1 MAEPR
6 QQAPRAAPGPVIELL
21 GVCRTFTGSP
31 PVRALADV
39 TLRIGR
45 GEYVAITGPSGAGK
59 STLLNVLGLLDRPT
73 AGGYLLDG
81 LDTVALREPDRAA
94 VRASRI
100 GFVFQEFHL
109 LPYRTALE
117 NVMLAQIYNGTP
129 RRSRGAAALAALES
143 VGLGHRAGALPGT
156 MSGGERQ
163 RAAIARALVSA
174 PSLLLLDEPTGNL
187 DSGNTASVLD
197 LLDRL
202 NAAGLT
208 LVVITH
214 DPVVAARARRRLA
227 ILDGRLDERA
237 GAAG

>member
-129 RRSRGAAALAALES
+129 RRSRGAA
-143 VGLGHRAGALPGT
+143 
-156 MSGGERQ
+156 
-163 RAAIARALVSA
+163 
-174 PSLLLLDEPTGNL
+174 TG
-187 DSGNTASVLD
+187 
-197 LLDRL
+197 
-202 NAAGLT
+202 
-208 LVVITH
+208 
-214 DPVVAARARRRLA
+214 RARCPGRCRVASASGRPSPGPWSARRA
-227 ILDGRLDERA
+227 CSCWTSPPATSTRA
-237 GAAG
+237 TPPPCWTCWTG

>member
-45 GEYVAITGPSGAGK
+45 GEDVAITG
-59 STLLNVLGLLDRPT
+59 T

-143 VGLGHRAGALPGT
+143 VGSGT
-156 MSGGERQ
+156 
-163 RAAIARALVSA
+163 
-174 PSLLLLDEPTGNL
+174 
-187 DSGNTASVLD
+187 
-197 LLDRL
+197 
-202 NAAGLT
+202 
-208 LVVITH
+208 
-214 DPVVAARARRRLA
+214 
-227 ILDGRLDERA
+227 
-237 GAAG
+237 

>member
-117 NVMLAQIYNGTP
+117 NV
-129 RRSRGAAALAALES
+129 
-143 VGLGHRAGALPGT
+143 GLGHRAGALPGT